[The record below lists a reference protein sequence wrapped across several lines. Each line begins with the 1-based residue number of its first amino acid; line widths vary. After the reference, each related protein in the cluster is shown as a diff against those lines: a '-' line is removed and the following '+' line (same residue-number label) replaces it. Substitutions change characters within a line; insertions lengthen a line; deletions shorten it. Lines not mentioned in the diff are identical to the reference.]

1 MSSTVITDDTL
12 YLGVDG
18 GGTKCRACL
27 VSSSGEILGVGLSG
41 PANPLHGLTRTL
53 ASITEAAEQALES
66 AAVSPAKMNE
76 IIAGVALAGINLPG
90 MFAAMKEWQ
99 HPFAEMY
106 LTTDLHA
113 ACLGAHRGG
122 DGAVIVAGTGSCGFA
137 SVKGESVTL
146 GGHGFL
152 LGDMGSGAW
161 MGLEAIKA
169 VLMAE
174 DGLSGSTELVD
185 KVTDIYGVDG
195 LKIVETM
202 SKASSSEFARLAP
215 SVLAAAVA
223 GDEVATTIV
232 KQGAGYIDRL
242 AKKLLLLEPPRL
254 SMLGG
259 ISAPL
264 QKWLSAEVAEKV
276 EQPLDQ
282 PEMGAVYFARER
294 HKERISQVSAVV

>member
-1 MSSTVITDDTL
+1 MSSTVMNDDTL

-27 VSSSGEILGVGLSG
+27 VSSSGEVLGTGLAG

-53 ASITEAAEQALES
+53 ASITEAAEQAAAS
-66 AAVSPAKMNE
+66 AGLPQLVLKDVV
-76 IIAGVALAGINLPG
+76 AGVALAGINLPG
-90 MFAAMKEWQ
+90 MFVTMSEWQ
-99 HPFAEMY
+99 HPFAEMH

-122 DGAVIVAGTGSCGFA
+122 DGAVIVVGTGSCGFV
-137 SVKGESVTL
+137 SVKGQSATL

-169 VLMAE
+169 VLKAE
-174 DGLSGSTELVD
+174 DGLSLPTTLVD
-185 KVTDIYGVDG
+185 QVTDIYGVNG
-195 LKIVETM
+195 LQIVERM

-215 SVLAAAVA
+215 SVLAAAAA
-223 GDEVATTIV
+223 GDDVARAIV
-232 KQGAGYIDRL
+232 AQGAGYIDDL
-242 AKKLLLLEPPRL
+242 AKKLLLMAPPRL

-264 QKWLSAEVAEKV
+264 QKWLSDDVSSKV
-276 EQPLDQ
+276 QPPLEQ

-294 HKERISQVSAVV
+294 HGLSATKALA